1 MKYLLITTFLILS
14 TFVFAQREKNIIL
27 NEQFKDLKNWKVES
41 SRANQF
47 TIKQG
52 SLWMSQTPILKNKGS
67 NDRYRIYTRLKNKL
81 ACSFQIDAS
90 FSSPKLSVFDTS
102 FILFLSSN
110 ANNPLIPYYDYMH
123 KYEQS
128 IFGLYIIGSGYADS
142 VDIKPLIIHDG
153 IKQNMNSTFRMR
165 IPIDKIFDLT
175 VQFWYNEQVNIE
187 LKENFSKYTY
197 KTLALGL
204 SPSNIKREYEYI
216 NIINVVSSH
225 FKDNYTENKK
235 AVPVSYFTFS
245 NLVVDD
251 KFYFVGCTKPKPVEA
266 KPNINCTINYNRL
279 EGANLTG
286 EKDIL
291 KVGDAYCKLGDKI
304 MVNTNVA
311 GMAENKVEQTPY
323 IITIVS
329 PDTKNILI
337 KNSTTNFIADQP
349 GVYTIITSFNKDAGS
364 CGTFSKFLNVADP
377 ITKKENEVQIEA
389 YFDSNCNGKKDN
401 EEPYIS
407 NYTLTLIN
415 LQNNET
421 KTYSRLL
428 KNLVLEMSNANYEI
442 LFKHDT
448 GKIVKAIKKTIT
460 VSDET
465 KLIELVINNCETNKK
480 EDKKRK
486 SNK

>member
-1 MKYLLITTFLILS
+1 MKYTLTIIFLALS
-14 TFVFAQREKNIIL
+14 FLVFAQREKNIIL
-27 NEQFKDLKNWKVES
+27 NEQFKDLKNWKIES

-52 SLWMSQTPILKNKGS
+52 SLWMNQTPVLKNKGS

-81 ACSFQIDAS
+81 ACSFQIGAS

-102 FILFLSSN
+102 FIMFLSSN

-123 KYEQS
+123 KYDQS
-128 IFGLYIIGSGYADS
+128 VFGLYVIGSGYEDS

-153 IKQNMNSTFRMR
+153 VKQNLNSTIRMR
-165 IPIDKIFDLT
+165 FPINKIFDLT

-197 KTLALGL
+197 KTIALGL
-204 SPSNIKREYEYI
+204 TPSNTKREYEYI
-216 NIINVVSSH
+216 NNINVVSSH
-225 FKDNYTENKK
+225 FKVHYAENKK
-235 AVPVSYFTFS
+235 TIPVSYFTFS

-251 KFYFVGCTKPKPVEA
+251 KFYFVGCTKPKPTET

-279 EGANLTG
+279 EGANVTG
-286 EKDIL
+286 ETDIL
-291 KVGDAYCKLGDKI
+291 KAGDAYCKQGDKI
-304 MVNTNVA
+304 IVNTNVE

-329 PDTKNILI
+329 PDTKNLLI
-337 KNSTTNFIADQP
+337 KNSTASFIADQP

-364 CGTFSKFLNVADP
+364 CGTFSKFLNVAEP
-377 ITKKENEVQIEA
+377 IIKKENEVQIEA
-389 YFDSNCNGKKDN
+389 YFDSNCNGKKDI

-407 NYTLTLIN
+407 NYTLTIIN

-421 KTYSRLL
+421 KTYSKVLR
-428 KNLVLEMSNANYEI
+428 NLIINMTHGNYEI
-442 LFKHDT
+442 VFKQDN
-448 GKIVKAIKKTIT
+448 GKVVKAIKKAITI
-460 VSDET
+460 SEET

-480 EDKKRK
+480 DEKKRK
-486 SNK
+486 SIN